1 MSTVTLTVQVQNRT
15 DLALLVDNGRNVAW
29 VPRQHIQVVEVDH
42 VNQMAEITIPTWLAI
57 EKGLTQGK
65 DTATPDLFGGAA

>member
-1 MSTVTLTVQVQNRT
+1 MSTVTIAVQIQSRT

-29 VPRQHIQVVEVDH
+29 VPRLHTQVTETDPA
-42 VNQMAEITIPTWLAI
+42 NQLAEITIPTWLAI

-65 DTATPDLFGGAA
+65 DTATPDMFGGAA